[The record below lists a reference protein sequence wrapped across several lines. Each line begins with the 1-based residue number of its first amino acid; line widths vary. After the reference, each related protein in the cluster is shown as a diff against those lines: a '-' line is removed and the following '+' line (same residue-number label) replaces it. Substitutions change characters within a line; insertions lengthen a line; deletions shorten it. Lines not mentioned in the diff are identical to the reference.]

1 LSGSTIGGVIGA
13 VVGFYFGG
21 PQGASL
27 GWMIGSGVGAYVD
40 PQKIEGP
47 RLKDATKQTSQDGVP
62 IPFGYG
68 SFPTTGNL
76 IWTDRLVETKSSKR
90 GGKGGPKITEYV
102 YTRSYA
108 VGVCEGEIGGFL
120 IIKRN
125 GKIVYDTRTND
136 ELTALGYTYEQIA
149 ESRAAQAKWLAVA
162 KLYYGDEAQ
171 TPDPTMS
178 AVKGAGN
185 VPAYRGLAYIVCTH
199 EDLTEERGA
208 VPQYEFV
215 ISVCGTREE
224 QETAA
229 AILITGSGSTPFITA
244 DTDAVPTFVGIDTST
259 GADVAQAACS
269 VNSDGVWIAVGAS
282 EVVYSTSITTAWTNV
297 TPVHGTIGRFGSYGA
312 GGWLLQHRAASHT
325 GLLARASSIP
335 TDLAAL
341 TINIAGGA
349 TRTTLSMTAFTGG
362 MYYGSVGFESS
373 QMLLACS
380 TIGGTWDVI
389 TTDATSIPGGSGDGI
404 RFFHDIV
411 EFDGALYASVFVAT
425 GAGFTVSVGQ
435 QVRRSNDD
443 GATWPELIVDG
454 AADVTIPLQLCKGR
468 NVLLIVNS
476 NVQSVYTSADGFS
489 APHTTGVSRSA
500 ESLPRNEVE
509 GRNVAYASR
518 RFYIMGDSGVV
529 STENGIDFSAVASY
543 PGTFNTP
550 ISIAAFGYD
559 GTELPDAPGHY
570 VDDEGNVNGP
580 AGTTVDR
587 CTPELGIDIVA
598 DLCARREVTDIDVS
612 DLTDL
617 VDGFKIATET
627 DPGTAIDAT
636 RAAYFYDVSEYDG
649 IVHFPKRGGA
659 VSFALTMDDLA
670 ARDGDPIEWERVQ
683 EAELLRKVT
692 VGYIDPD
699 TTYTTTTQK
708 WERRTGTV
716 EAKGE
721 ASVEIPLVG
730 RKDFAAQV
738 AEKRGKAAWAETE
751 KVRFSLP
758 YKWAK
763 LTTADVGTLT
773 DALGKVHR
781 IRILSIEDDGG
792 YRHIEAAREQ
802 TNTYVSTATGT
813 SGPNPTVPGTGL
825 SGPTVAAIMNLPVLR
840 DADDKAGLYIAAAG
854 MLSGWQGAL
863 VQLSRNGST
872 YENGPII
879 AANATMG
886 ELNAVLPVA
895 SAYAPDN
902 TNTLSVTLLPT
913 SGDLSSCTFQ
923 DLLESEVNVGA
934 ILYTDGTAEI
944 LQFQTATEVS
954 PGVYDLT
961 GLLRGRKD
969 TTIAEHAVGAR
980 FVLLDENIRF
990 APIRADDIGK
1000 TLTIRPVSIGTPPAS
1015 NNVQTIALTTIESLR
1030 EWQPYNITTEDDG
1043 SGGYCFSWIGRARL
1057 GSDALPH
1064 HSQYFDG
1071 YSVRLTDGAVIHD
1084 IDTYDQSVCVDSTE
1098 MTAIFGGG
1106 YGEPAVSVVA
1116 KSTSSQQTYNGA
1128 APVGWVA
1135 LSGTWVEDPPGTY
1148 ALQAD
1153 GSTQGRMYYDTP
1165 YAFTTGT
1172 FDASIDVAG
1181 PILSGFGGLAV
1192 DFMDAAGVTFL
1203 TETGP
1208 DALSVT
1214 AASLA
1219 PFGTVDSARV
1229 YLFANSGSPIPAPVY
1244 FSSLT
1249 VLVTP

>member
-1 LSGSTIGGVIGA
+1 MSGSTIGGVVGA
-13 VVGFYFGG
+13 VIGFYVGG
-21 PQGASL
+21 PQGAML
-27 GWMIGSGVGAYVD
+27 GWTIGSGVGAYVD

-90 GGKGGPKITEYV
+90 QGKGGPKVTEYI

-125 GKIVYDTRTND
+125 GKIVYDTRTSA
-136 ELTALGYTYEQIA
+136 ELAALGYTSEQIA

-185 VPAYRGLAYIVCTH
+185 VPSYRGLAYIVCTH

-215 ISVCGTREE
+215 VSACGTRTEVGAPGDE
-224 QETAA
+224 RFMAFGVAA
-229 AILITGSGSTPFITA
+229 AGFRAISRPLDVDIDLVGPADADVYGTNSTTSFGFAVFGGKAFSATKTGLCAVAELTALDTWAIGPTGSASSLNGSGLITTA
-244 DTDAVPTFVGIDTST
+244 GKLW
-259 GADVAQAACS
+259 QAAGTAGVKYLNTPADASFQTIASFGGEDISCVVGVGGGVIAVS
-269 VNSDGVWIAVGAS
+269 KNAKIYAAASGTTFALANDIYLPAGMQLNSDSLASNGARMIAVGFRYVPVVEYTDDMGATFTSATFPATGSPLPLCARFCGGTRWLVGCDARTAS
-282 EVVYSTSITTAWTNV
+282 TGLFMSTDNAVTFTAVTLPHIIDIAPGGIAIDGVSGRCVVYGNELGTGTNRGYWTEDYATWNV
-297 TPVHGTIGRFGSYGA
+297 IS
-312 GGWLLQHRAASHT
+312 
-325 GLLARASSIP
+325 
-335 TDLAAL
+335 
-341 TINIAGGA
+341 
-349 TRTTLSMTAFTGG
+349 FTGTEAQ
-362 MYYGSVGFESS
+362 V
-373 QMLLACS
+373 
-380 TIGGTWDVI
+380 DV
-389 TTDATSIPGGSGDGI
+389 
-404 RFFHDIV
+404 F
-411 EFDGALYASVFVAT
+411 ALYPPESYTAP
-425 GAGFTVSVGQ
+425 VG
-435 QVRRSNDD
+435 D
-443 GATWPELIVDG
+443 
-454 AADVTIPLQLCKGR
+454 
-468 NVLLIVNS
+468 
-476 NVQSVYTSADGFS
+476 
-489 APHTTGVSRSA
+489 
-500 ESLPRNEVE
+500 
-509 GRNVAYASR
+509 
-518 RFYIMGDSGVV
+518 
-529 STENGIDFSAVASY
+529 
-543 PGTFNTP
+543 
-550 ISIAAFGYD
+550 
-559 GTELPDAPGHY
+559 ELPDAPGHY
-570 VDDEGNVNGP
+570 VDDEGTVTGP
-580 AGTTVDR
+580 GGTVVER
-587 CTPELGIDIVA
+587 CTPELGLDIVT

-617 VDGFKIATET
+617 VDGFKVATET

-792 YRHIEAAREQ
+792 YRHIEAVLEQ
-802 TNTYVSTATGT
+802 TNTYVSTAAGT
-813 SGPNPTVPGTGL
+813 SGPMPTVPGTGL
-825 SGPTVAAIMNLPVLR
+825 AGPTVAAVMNLPVLR

-854 MLSGWQGAL
+854 MLAGWQGAL

-872 YENGPII
+872 YENGPVI

-886 ELNAVLPVA
+886 NLSAVLPVA

-923 DLLESEVNVGA
+923 DLLDSEVNACA
-934 ILYTDGTAEI
+934 ILYPDGTAEI
-944 LQFQTATEVS
+944 LQFQTATETAPS
-954 PGVYDLT
+954 VYDLT

-969 TTIAEHAVGAR
+969 TTIAEHAAGAR

-990 APIRADDIGK
+990 TPIRADDIGK
-1000 TLTIRPVSIGTPPAS
+1000 TLTIRPVSIGTPEGS

-1057 GSDALPH
+1057 GSDAYPV
-1064 HSQYFDG
+1064 HSQFFDG
-1071 YSVRLTDGAVIHD
+1071 YSLRLTDGVVIHD
-1084 IDTYDQSVCVDSTE
+1084 IDTEEQSVCVDSTE

-1106 YGEPAVSVVA
+1106 YSQPAVSVVA

-1128 APVGWVA
+1128 APTGWVA

-1148 ALQAD
+1148 VLQAD
-1153 GSTQGRMYYDTP
+1153 GSSQGLMYYETP
-1165 YAFTTGT
+1165 YAFASGT
-1172 FDASIDVAG
+1172 FNASVDVSG
-1181 PILSGFGGLAV
+1181 PLLAGFGGLTV
-1192 DFMDAAGVTFL
+1192 DFMDAAGIAFI
-1203 TETGP
+1203 TENGSPT
-1208 DALSVT
+1208 LSVT

-1219 PFGTVDSARV
+1219 PFGTVASARV
-1229 YLFANSGSPIPAPVY
+1229 YLRALSGSPIPAPVY
-1244 FSSLT
+1244 FSNLLVS
-1249 VLVTP
+1249 VTP